1 MFLKVKFLELVR
13 GLVFNRPRSGTPQN
27 AIHPYLAASTS
38 RLRGWGAFY

>member
-1 MFLKVKFLELVR
+1 MLLKAKFFELGR
-13 GLVFNRPRSGTPQN
+13 RLIFSRPRSGTPQN